1 MRRVC
6 SPFFFSCVPHP
17 CLVPFSFRLNSLSS
31 IPAEISRE
39 KQTASSLFI
48 NLRLLR
54 CGACC
59 TTHLLTHLHERLLL
73 HPASVVGSCLIYKLE
88 ELTGQRFQV
97 KLSPSSHW
105 KFTETR
111 AETPPPPAP
120 MPLEFQTTLPPM
132 PLEFQSNN
140 PPLPRNSKMPPVVW
154 YGYFLESPL
163 NKTQR
168 SPHQRIQNEKVSQV
182 MN

>member
-39 KQTASSLFI
+39 KQTASSLLI

-105 KFTETR
+105 KFTEIR
-111 AETPPPPAP
+111 AETPPPPRTHAFGIP
-120 MPLEFQTTLPPM
+120 NYITPHAFGIPVQQPPSPSEFQDAARGM
-132 PLEFQSNN
+132 
-140 PPLPRNSKMPPVVW
+140 VW
-154 YGYFLESPL
+154 IFSGITI
-163 NKTQR
+163 K
-168 SPHQRIQNEKVSQV
+168 
-182 MN
+182 

>member
-111 AETPPPPAP
+111 AETPPPPP
-120 MPLEFQTTLPPM
+120 PHPCLWNSKLHSPPCLWNSSPTTPSPSEFQDAARGM
-132 PLEFQSNN
+132 
-140 PPLPRNSKMPPVVW
+140 VW
-154 YGYFLESPL
+154 IFSGITI
-163 NKTQR
+163 K
-168 SPHQRIQNEKVSQV
+168 
-182 MN
+182 